1 MFGWIIPAPFATPPI
16 RTVPAERCISRS
28 VTLGRVSVVI
38 IAREVSSQP
47 PSVSSM
53 PGSTA
58 AMRSTGS
65 LKPMTPVL
73 ATATSYGV
81 HSTTAAAAS
90 AIAIASRSPCS
101 PVHAFALPEL
111 TTMARSGPRSTC
123 RRVTRHGAAM
133 TWLVVKTAGRGAR
146 PLRHD
151 ERDVEALGTPVLHAG
166 LRGAG
171 AEAVRERDA
180 APLGHGQS
188 GSASRPI
195 VSG

>member
-1 MFGWIIPAPFATPPI
+1 M
-16 RTVPAERCISRS
+16 
-28 VTLGRVSVVI
+28 

-53 PGSTA
+53 PGRTA
-58 AMRSTGS
+58 AIRSTGS

-81 HSTTAAAAS
+81 ALDDRRGGFGHRDRVALALLAGARVRVARVHDDRAERS
-90 AIAIASRSPCS
+90 ALDVA
-101 PVHAFALPEL
+101 
-111 TTMARSGPRSTC
+111 TGDDARRGDDLV
-123 RRVTRHGAAM
+123 RREHRR
-133 TWLVVKTAGRGAR
+133 RGAR
-146 PLRHD
+146 PLGHD
-151 ERDVEALGTPVLHAG
+151 ERDVEPLGSPVLHAG
-166 LRGAG
+166 LRGTG